1 MSKIKQLLG
10 LDETSISDPEIIKKL
25 VEAQKKDLD
34 EVDFAT
40 EDGSIVRIFLPH
52 LKFDEFMYRGG

>member
-10 LDETSISDPEIIKKL
+10 LDELDISDSEIMGRLI
-25 VEAQKKDLD
+25 EAQKNDLD
-34 EVDFAT
+34 EVDFIA
-40 EDGSIVRIFLPH
+40 EDGSTVRIFLPH